1 MTKRRKIIYSI
12 RNRKNGV
19 IYLSSTTVRTKSHF
33 RALDIA
39 YIGMF
44 AALMMIGA
52 NITSFAPF
60 MVVGGVPITLQAF
73 FAILA
78 GIILGSR
85 LGAISMAVYAIVG
98 LAGAPVFARF
108 TGGFAQLM
116 SPTFGF
122 IIAFI
127 FTAYLTGKIV
137 ERYSSRTAYI
147 IAALIATVIIYIF
160 GTNWM
165 YFAYQIWADAPPEFT
180 YKLAWLWMLAPLP
193 KDIILA
199 VFAGVFGYRMRHII
213 KKTSQKRSR
222 KQ

>member
-1 MTKRRKIIYSI
+1 M
-12 RNRKNGV
+12 G
-19 IYLSSTTVRTKSHF
+19 STTVGTKIRF

-44 AALMMIGA
+44 SALMMIGA

-78 GIILGSR
+78 GIMLGSR
-85 LGAISMAVYAIVG
+85 LGAISIAVYAFIG

-108 TGGFAQLM
+108 TGGFSQLL
-116 SPTFGF
+116 SPTVGF

-137 ERYSSRTAYI
+137 ESFSTRGAYI
-147 IAALIATVIIYIF
+147 IAALISTVIIYIF

-193 KDIILA
+193 KDLILA

-213 KKTSQKRSR
+213 HKPNSERGVNK
-222 KQ
+222 